1 MTADRIPGEAAADR
15 SDDGPLAYYGRHTAL
30 TEPGPHAAAI
40 ASLPH
45 DLPSLVGIV
54 QGLLI
59 HGDWLDLYHLTDAD
73 FANTARDTRPIA
85 TRLDIVL
92 ALDAAPLGQSRSPR
106 RRSVSTCR
114 DYALM
119 LTALLRAK
127 AVPAR
132 VRCGFA
138 TYFAEG
144 RFEDHWI
151 CEYWRE
157 DEARWA
163 IADAQLDAEHRARL
177 GISFDG
183 SDIPAGAFLNAA
195 AAWQLYRSGKEDA
208 ARFGHGEATGAWF
221 LRINLARD
229 LLALRKQ
236 KISLWDRWREAPA
249 DARVTGTDAV
259 WAGDTL
265 ADLIVRIES
274 GHPPDDA
281 SATAALLEPFWL
293 QPAP

>member
-1 MTADRIPGEAAADR
+1 MTHRTTSDR
-15 SDDGPLAYYGRHTAL
+15 SGDGPLAYYCSQTAL
-30 TEPGPHAAAI
+30 TELGPHAAAI
-40 ASLPH
+40 ASLP
-45 DLPSLVGIV
+45 DDVPSLVGVV

-73 FANTARDTRPIA
+73 FADAARATHPIA

-92 ALDAAPLGQSRSPR
+92 ALDAAPLEQPRPPR

-138 TYFAEG
+138 TYFDEG
-144 RFEDHWI
+144 RFEDHWV
-151 CEYWRE
+151 CEYWRC

-163 IADAQLDAEHRARL
+163 IADAQLDAEHRAHL
-177 GISFDG
+177 AIGFDG
-183 SDIPAGAFLNAA
+183 SDLPTGAFLNAA

-236 KISLWDRWREAPA
+236 ETSLWDRWREAPA
-249 DARVTGTDAV
+249 DARVTGADAV

-281 SATAALLEPFWL
+281 IATAAMLEPFWL
-293 QPAP
+293 RPAA